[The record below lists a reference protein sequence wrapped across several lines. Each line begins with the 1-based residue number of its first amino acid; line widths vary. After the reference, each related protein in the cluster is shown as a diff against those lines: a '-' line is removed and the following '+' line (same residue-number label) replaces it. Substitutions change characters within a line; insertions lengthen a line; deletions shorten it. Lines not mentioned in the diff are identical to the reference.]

1 MKLRCLSDL
10 NEKSTSNHK
19 TFAFK
24 SNVEKKI
31 LIISEKLNQQR
42 RKTEIDY
49 ESVTL
54 KI

>member
-24 SNVEKKI
+24 SNVEKKN
-31 LIISEKLNQQR
+31 SHNF
-42 RKTEIDY
+42 RKTQPTKKEN
-49 ESVTL
+49 
-54 KI
+54 